1 MLGVS
6 ARKATRKK
14 TPQSWE
20 PSDSHYSPPT
30 YFKVEEL
37 CSFLFI
43 TEKSLSLYNCMI
55 LNEKEIKW
63 DG

>member
-1 MLGVS
+1 MLGMS

-14 TPQSWE
+14 PPQSWK

-37 CSFLFI
+37 CSFLFH
-43 TEKSLSLYNCMI
+43 TEKSLNLYNYTI
-55 LNEKEIKW
+55 LNLKKKKW
-63 DG
+63 DE

>member
-6 ARKATRKK
+6 ARKATKK
-14 TPQSWE
+14 KPPQSWE

-37 CSFLFI
+37 CSFLFH
-43 TEKSLSLYNCMI
+43 TKKSLNLYNYMI
-55 LNEKEIKW
+55 LNKKAKKW
-63 DG
+63 DE